1 MRELEITKKYYFGEV
16 EEIKV
21 IYKMIGIKKGRLLLE
36 LLEIIGTKE
45 IYVERENPSYKI
57 YYDSRIGNFIKIEG
71 EKIVIDELLKEFF
84 NNFYF
89 KKIK

>member
-57 YYDSRIGNFIKIEG
+57 YYDSRIGNFIKIDG
-71 EKIVIDELLKEFF
+71 ENIAIDEYLKELFD
-84 NNFYF
+84 NFYF
-89 KKIK
+89 KEN